1 MNELALTRSR
11 AKHPP
16 HKTVTEA
23 NRIKDR
29 VTNSNRKEQNM
40 AIRTKLEDLPPLARK
55 YVEENEGGMMLTA
68 AEDRPATPTE
78 MRDLESRIDGAERER
93 EADRRERQAERDAR
107 IASEVD
113 AKATSLMNS
122 DPSLDYSAA
131 VRRVVADGEHF
142 LAPEEPAQS
151 GESLADAVE
160 RRMKADPAN
169 YPDSSGDDDS
179 DQVGS
184 VHRMDQG
191 DYETQMK
198 QIMKERGYD
207 D

>member
-1 MNELALTRSR
+1 MTEELALTRSKS
-11 AKHPP
+11 KHPP
-16 HKTVTEA
+16 AKMAEERDRITTKVTKSESK
-23 NRIKDR
+23 R
-29 VTNSNRKEQNM
+29 RKNM
-40 AIRTKLEDLPPLARK
+40 NPNDPRTLRLAELRR
-55 YVEENEGGMMLTA
+55 EEE
-68 AEDRPATPTE
+68 AEDRPVTPTE
-78 MRDLESRIDGAERER
+78 MRDLEARIDGAERER
-93 EADRRERQAERDAR
+93 QADRRERQAERDAR

-122 DPSLDYSAA
+122 ERIDYSAA

-142 LAPEEPAQS
+142 AAPEEPAQS
-151 GESLADAVE
+151 SESLAEAVE
-160 RRMKADPAN
+160 RRMRQDPEH
-169 YPDSSGDDDS
+169 YPNESGDDEG

>member
-1 MNELALTRSR
+1 MTLSRSK

-16 HKTVTEA
+16 SKVATERDRITTKVTKSNA
-23 NRIKDR
+23 NRR
-29 VTNSNRKEQNM
+29 QNM
-40 AIRTKLEDLPPLARK
+40 NPKDPRMLRLAELRR
-55 YVEENEGGMMLTA
+55 EEEAQN
-68 AEDRPATPTE
+68 RPVTPE
-78 MRDLESRIDGAERER
+78 MMRDLESRIDGAERER
-93 EADRRERQAERDAR
+93 QADRRQVLTDRDAR
-107 IASEVD
+107 IAGEID

-122 DPSLDYSAA
+122 EKIDYSAA
-131 VRRVVADGEHF
+131 VRRVVADDERF
-142 LAPEEPAQS
+142 AVPEEPALV

-169 YPDSSGDDDS
+169 YPNESGDDEG
-179 DQVGS
+179 DQVVS